1 MARKVAAFEE
11 RSQLKNPNTDMPES
25 KLPANDKGNGKKKNE
40 TKKYPKKTNKKNIA
54 KSSHEEKPA
63 KKNRK
68 KKSVKKRNEKIKAK
82 KDKQFKDKEKD
93 IERIAEK
100 EKLHNSDN
108 PGEIADKPAKAIFSD
123 PDIIKEI
130 ADKVD
135 NRNTLSVQASDNADK
150 IAREDSLLSRVFP
163 PALIMLI
170 FVMFTLAS
178 IILFLFMGYAYP
190 ATQEDISENRIIWF
204 NNNGNYDRALF
215 IQFDIYTA
223 FTLGV
228 LLLGFYVN
236 STFVRFGMRNWNIL
250 AFSIL
255 LMYFYGLGKI
265 GELIYNHELFQMFND
280 LVLPMA
286 LIILA
291 FGSYKT
297 YEEIKKG
304 KPNAN

>member
-1 MARKVAAFEE
+1 M
-11 RSQLKNPNTDMPES
+11 KNPNTDDLLPES
-25 KLPANDKGNGKKKNE
+25 KLPAKDEGHGKKKNE
-40 TKKYPKKTNKKNIA
+40 RKKYAKRINKKNIA
-54 KSSHEEKPA
+54 KSLREEKPA
-63 KKNRK
+63 KKERK
-68 KKSVKKRNEKIKAK
+68 RKSVKKRNEKIKAK
-82 KDKQFKDKEKD
+82 KAKKDKQFKDQEKD
-93 IERIAEK
+93 IEKIAEK
-100 EKLHNSDN
+100 NNLFTSDN
-108 PGEIADKPAKAIFSD
+108 TGEIADKLAKGIFSD
-123 PDIIKEI
+123 PDTIKEI
-130 ADKVD
+130 AGKVD
-135 NRNTLSVQASDNADK
+135 NRNTLSVQASDSADK
-150 IAREDSLLSRVFP
+150 IAREDSLLSRFFP
-163 PALIMLI
+163 PALIMII

-204 NNNGNYDRALF
+204 SNNGNYDRALF

-250 AFSIL
+250 ALSIL

-265 GELIYNHELFQMFND
+265 GEIIYNHELFQMFDD

-291 FGSYKT
+291 FGSYRT
-297 YEEIKKG
+297 YEEIKKV
-304 KPNAN
+304 KPNDN